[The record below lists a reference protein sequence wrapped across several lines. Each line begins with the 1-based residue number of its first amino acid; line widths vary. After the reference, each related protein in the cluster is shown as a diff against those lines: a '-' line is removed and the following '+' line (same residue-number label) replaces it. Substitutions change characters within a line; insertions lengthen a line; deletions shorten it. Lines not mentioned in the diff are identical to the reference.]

1 MRIRLP
7 FPAIAAAM
15 LVVAGP
21 AAAQVPVHA
30 AHAPGRVVVRYAS
43 GSTHAERMRVQR
55 QVRAR
60 TVETGLPG
68 GARTLAT
75 APGSNVAATVAELRR
90 HPTVAYAVPDYV
102 AHVSQAP
109 PAAPPAFV
117 PNDPGRGGAGNW
129 QAVQW
134 NFTGPFSVN
143 APQAWAEASA
153 AGAPGGRGV
162 TIALIDSGVA
172 YEKRG
177 RFRRS
182 PDFSSHQFLQGYD
195 FVDHD
200 SHPD

>member
-1 MRIRLP
+1 MRICLP
-7 FPAIAAAM
+7 FPAVAAAL

-30 AHAPGRVVVRYAS
+30 AHAPGRVIVRYAP
-43 GSTHAERMRVQR
+43 GSTHSERMRVQR
-55 QVRAR
+55 EVRAR
-60 TVETGLPG
+60 TVDTGLPG
-68 GARTLAT
+68 GAREVAT
-75 APGSNVAATVAELRR
+75 APGSNVATTVAELRR
-90 HPTVAYAVPDYV
+90 HPTVAYAVPDYL

-109 PAAPPAFV
+109 PPPAFI

-134 NFTGPFSVN
+134 NFTGTFSVN

-162 TIALIDSGVA
+162 TLALIDSGVA
-172 YEKRG
+172 YETRG

-182 PDFSSHQFLQGYD
+182 PDFSSRQFAKGHD

-200 SHPD
+200 S